1 MILIILTRQDMEMH
15 PIKAINR
22 SSKVFR
28 IIMPHFKSSKEV
40 KISRISWMSLV
51 SEIYNSEL

>member
-22 SSKVFR
+22 SSKAFR

-40 KISRISWMSLV
+40 KISRILWMSLV
-51 SEIYNSEL
+51 SEIYNSGL